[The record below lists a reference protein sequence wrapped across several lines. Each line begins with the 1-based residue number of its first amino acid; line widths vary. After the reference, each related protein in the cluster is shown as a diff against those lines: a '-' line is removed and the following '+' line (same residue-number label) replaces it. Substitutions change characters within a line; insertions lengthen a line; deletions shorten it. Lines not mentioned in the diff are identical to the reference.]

1 MIRLL
6 TIVAAAGFWAALA
19 NAAEPLAVS
28 YFPGPSMG
36 PLFAGIE
43 NGAFAKEG
51 LAITAESTSGS
62 VAQITAM
69 LDGKYQ
75 IAFSGLDDAIAYD
88 VGEGEVP
95 IAGSA
100 DLIAIMGTD
109 SGALHLV
116 GAPEVKR
123 VEDLR
128 GRTVAVDAKNTGF
141 AFVLYHVA
149 ALHGLEPGAY
159 SVLSVGSSQKRL
171 EALTQG
177 KAQGAVMFKPVADL
191 LAARGFN
198 DLLAVSDVLP
208 HYQAAAVLARRGWAA
223 SHRRAVV
230 AFIRTYVAQ
239 ARWFLDPANKE
250 AATRI
255 LMRSMNLS
263 QPAAA
268 AGLAASP
275 NPGGSIGRIDAAG
288 VAAAVTL
295 RETYALPKKA
305 LGSPRKFYDLSYYRA
320 AVGR

>member
-1 MIRLL
+1 VIRLL
-6 TIVAAAGFWAALA
+6 TIAALAAFWAASA
-19 NAAEPLAVS
+19 PAAEPVHVS
-28 YFPGPSMG
+28 YFPGPSIG

-43 NGAFAKEG
+43 DGAFAKAG
-51 LAITAESTSGS
+51 LAVSAEPTTGS

-69 LDGKYQ
+69 LADKYQ

-95 IAGSA
+95 IAGTA
-100 DLIAIMGTD
+100 DLIAILGTD

-116 GAPEVKR
+116 AAPEVRR

-128 GRTVAVDAKNTGF
+128 GRTVAVDARNTGF
-141 AFVLYHVA
+141 AFVLYHIA
-149 ALHGLEPGAY
+149 ALHGLAPGTY

-177 KAQGAVMFKPVADL
+177 KAQGAVMFKPVADR

-208 HYQAAAVLARRGWAA
+208 HYQAAAVLARRGWAKA
-223 SHRRAVV
+223 HRRAVV
-230 AFIRTYVAQ
+230 AFIRVYVSE
-239 ARWFLDPANKE
+239 ARRFLDPANRE
-250 AATRI
+250 AAIGI

-263 QPAAA
+263 HAAAA
-268 AGLAASP
+268 AGLAATP
-275 NPGGSIGRIDAAG
+275 NPGRAVGRIDAAG

-295 RETYALPKKA
+295 RETYAEPKKP
-305 LGSPRKFYDLSYYRA
+305 LGDPRRFYDLSYYRA
-320 AVGR
+320 AAGR